1 MLKSRNKQP
10 VERGDL
16 VKCLFLGSPEHNKTG
31 LVLERIQYDSRTGG
45 DHPDFYSCRVL
56 FDNGE
61 KMVRGKWLKILSKNL
76 EKEETC
82 TSVKI

>member
-10 VERGDL
+10 VEVGDL

-31 LVLERIQYDSRTGG
+31 LVLERVQYVGDMGG

-56 FDNGE
+56 FDTGE

-76 EKEETC
+76 EKEEAC
-82 TSVKI
+82 VNIQI